1 MAKLQIFLPAG
12 DEITHDLPEEKTSV
26 GRLPENMLHLD
37 DGSVSSRHGEILFE
51 DNSFYVHDLG
61 STNGTYLNGVKVDT
75 AILAHGDELRFGS
88 VVCMFQSAAGGTMN
102 FEAGSLD
109 DAAATTSR
117 RPADFVSTSPLPRE
131 DASQDKGN
139 LIFAAAAAVGVRG
152 AAAALF
158 LIFNPSA

>member
-1 MAKLQIFLPAG
+1 
-12 DEITHDLPEEKTSV
+12 
-26 GRLPENMLHLD
+26 
-37 DGSVSSRHGEILFE
+37 
-51 DNSFYVHDLG
+51 
-61 STNGTYLNGVKVDT
+61 
-75 AILAHGDELRFGS
+75 
-88 VVCMFQSAAGGTMN
+88 MN

-139 LIFAAAAAVGVRG
+139 LIFAAAAAVGVLG